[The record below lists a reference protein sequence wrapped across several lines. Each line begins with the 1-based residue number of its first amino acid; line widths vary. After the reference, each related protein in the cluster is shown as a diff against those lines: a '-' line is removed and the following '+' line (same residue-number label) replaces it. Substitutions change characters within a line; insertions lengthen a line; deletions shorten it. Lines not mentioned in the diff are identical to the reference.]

1 VDAHLARIAARDGKL
16 HAFVAVYADEA
27 RALAD
32 AADRARAARLPLP
45 PLHGL
50 PIALKDLCDIAG
62 RVGTIGSQ
70 MWAKR
75 VATETSATVER
86 LLAAGMIPLG
96 KLHMVEFAFGAWGTN
111 ARMGTPWNPWDLK
124 RPRVPGGSSSGTGVA
139 VAAGLAPAG
148 IGSDTGGSV
157 RIPAA
162 FNGVTGLKTTFGAIS
177 LRGTGLL
184 SWSLDTIGPLAR
196 SVDDCAALYRVL
208 ADAPPDLPDPLP
220 AGPLGPF
227 RIAFPDPAQLPP
239 FMHPAVVEAWT
250 AAARELEGLGARIAP
265 ARLPAWYFDLARDV
279 GMIIASE
286 AFELHRAHIE
296 DPAQPINDAVR
307 ARILG
312 AKQLAPGEYA
322 GMLRQMAERRQAFAE
337 WFRDYDAILLPTAPL
352 PAPPVDEIEEMAP
365 VPSSLTRSVNYLGLC
380 ALALPAGFHQGLP
393 LSVQVIGKPH
403 AERVVLEIGRAF
415 QEATGHHRR
424 RPAAG

>member
-1 VDAHLARIAARDGKL
+1 
-16 HAFVAVYADEA
+16 
-27 RALAD
+27 
-32 AADRARAARLPLP
+32 
-45 PLHGL
+45 
-50 PIALKDLCDIAG
+50 
-62 RVGTIGSQ
+62 
-70 MWAKR
+70 
-75 VATETSATVER
+75 
-86 LLAAGMIPLG
+86 
-96 KLHMVEFAFGAWGTN
+96 
-111 ARMGTPWNPWDLK
+111 
-124 RPRVPGGSSSGTGVA
+124 
-139 VAAGLAPAG
+139 
-148 IGSDTGGSV
+148 
-157 RIPAA
+157 
-162 FNGVTGLKTTFGAIS
+162 VTGLKTTFGAIS

-184 SWSLDTIGPLAR
+184 SWTLDTIGPLAR
-196 SVDDCAALYRVL
+196 SVEDCAALYRVL

-227 RIAFPDPAQLPP
+227 RVALPDPAQLPS
-239 FMHPAVVEAWT
+239 FMHPAVVQAWT
-250 AAARELEGLGARIAP
+250 AAARELEALGARIAP
-265 ARLPAWYFDLARDV
+265 ARLPEWYFSLARDV

-322 GMLRQMAERRQAFAE
+322 GMLRQMAERRRAFAG

-352 PAPPVDEIEEMAP
+352 PAPPVDEIDEMAP

-380 ALALPAGFHQGLP
+380 ALALPAGFHEGLP

-403 AERVVLEIGRAF
+403 AERAVLEIGRAF

-424 RPAAG
+424 RPAPG